1 MSEWYFLIHAYF
13 ASTNSL
19 QYLIRWSRSA
29 CDPCWFSMDLQMK
42 LHCSSWL
49 HVWPRGAPPICGTH
63 CDICIQRSDFVSR
76 TLQRL
81 TCQVGKVHCFLQ
93 RVKAGELRM
102 SSYVWFVLIC
112 PSASI
117 LFQFISWL
125 FHTFGILFGMR
136 PVRWIAIS
144 GEGAAE
150 AVQRGSTL
158 GGNWRWDLSIAA
170 QLPCKAWA
178 QSYCQPWSLWVED

>member
-1 MSEWYFLIHAYF
+1 MLTPARSWMSLCLLKYWRWAKGTDGVLYLRWTIGSPWLVQLTESSGASWLFFKNNEFLPKSPAVVHGKLSYFAKRNPVIQYFQMSEWYFLIHAYF

-81 TCQVGKVHCFLQ
+81 TCQVWKVRCFPE
-93 RVKAGELRM
+93 RVKAG
-102 SSYVWFVLIC
+102 
-112 PSASI
+112 
-117 LFQFISWL
+117 
-125 FHTFGILFGMR
+125 
-136 PVRWIAIS
+136 
-144 GEGAAE
+144 
-150 AVQRGSTL
+150 
-158 GGNWRWDLSIAA
+158 
-170 QLPCKAWA
+170 
-178 QSYCQPWSLWVED
+178 